1 MKIYK
6 RLGELLLEKGLISK
20 IALDEAFEMQ
30 KKVKKPIGEVL
41 VGMGLVTWDEIYR
54 ALADQYEVPLLERIP
69 PSVPTQVLSMVPTTV
84 AERLGVIPVE
94 YFPEEKKLLVVTT
107 NVLKVPNI
115 KRELSFIINDNIDI
129 MLMTPANF
137 STLYKSTYGYEAG
150 TESLSIRQSF
160 DLDSPT
166 TEDVDDEN
174 ELLKEDDETPV
185 ARFINS
191 LIDISIR
198 NDASDIHLEPY
209 EKIAISRI
217 RVDGVLGHSLSYP
230 RKVHNSLVSKI
241 KVMCQLDIS
250 EKRLPQDG
258 KFFIRKA
265 GEQYDFRVSTMP
277 TIHGEKVVMRLLKVS
292 SSKSELKDLGL
303 SDYNHGRFIK
313 LIDNPHGIILIS
325 GPTGSGK
332 STTLVAVLNQL
343 NSEEVNIITAEDPVE
358 YTIYGISQCQV
369 NAEIN
374 LTFARYLR
382 SFLRQDPDIIMVG
395 EIRDRETAA
404 LAIEASLTG
413 HLVLSTIH
421 TNSAAG
427 AVSRLINMGVD
438 PFLLNASLL
447 GVVGQRLVRK
457 LCPECRTEAPLREK
471 LLPLAEKIYPDNT
484 EYYEFSRG
492 EGCSECRGNAY
503 KGRTGIHEVL
513 VNDNK
518 IRDLIISKSSEHAI
532 EDAARASGM
541 RTLFEDGIQKV
552 IDGVTSYDEILRV
565 AGHERR

>member
-1 MKIYK
+1 
-6 RLGELLLEKGLISK
+6 LGELLLEKGLISK
-20 IALDEAFEMQ
+20 IALNEAFEMQ

-69 PSVPTQVLSMVPTTV
+69 ANVSTQVLSMVPTTV

-94 YFPEEKKLLVVTT
+94 YNPDSKQLKVVTT
-107 NVLKVPNI
+107 NVLKVPKI
-115 KRELSFIINDNIDI
+115 KRELSFIINDKIEI

-137 STLYKSTYGYEAG
+137 STLYKATYGYEAG

-166 TEDVDDEN
+166 TEDNAEEN
-174 ELLKEDDETPV
+174 ELLKEEDETPV

-191 LIDISIR
+191 LIDISIK

-230 RKVHNSLVSKI
+230 RKVHNSVVSKI

-258 KFFIRKA
+258 KFYIKKA

-303 SDYNHGRFIK
+303 SDYNFKRFSH

-343 NSEEVNIITAEDPVE
+343 NSEKVNIITAEDPVE
-358 YTIYGISQCQV
+358 YTIYGVSQCQV
-369 NAEIN
+369 NPEIN

-421 TNSAAG
+421 TNSAPG
-427 AVSRLINMGVD
+427 AISRLINMGVD

-457 LCPECRTEAPLREK
+457 LCPECKLESPLRDE
-471 LLPLAEKIYPDNT
+471 LLPYAEKIYPDKNEFY
-484 EYYEFSRG
+484 EYNVG
-492 EGCSECRGNAY
+492 EGCSECRGNSY

-513 VNDNK
+513 INDNR
-518 IRDLIISKSSEHAI
+518 IRDLIIAKSSEYAI
-532 EDAARASGM
+532 DEAARKGGM
-541 RTLFEDGIQKV
+541 RTLFEDAIQKV
-552 IDGVTSYDEILRV
+552 IDGVTSLDEVLRV
-565 AGHERR
+565 VGHERE